1 MAYTLEIRVNQKNLL
16 QSLLNIKKANSHLEL
31 KAIDEE
37 IKRAVVVMEQEDV
50 SYVEKIVGVKA
61 L

>member
-1 MAYTLEIRVNQKNLL
+1 MAIALEIRERQKNHLM
-16 QSLLNIKKANSHLEL
+16 SLLNIKLANAPAKIL
-31 KAIDEE
+31 AIDEE

-50 SYVEKIVGVKA
+50 SYVEKIVGIKA

>member
-1 MAYTLEIRVNQKNLL
+1 MAIALEIRVNQKNHLT
-16 QSLLNIKKANSHLEL
+16 SLLNIKKANSHLKLE
-31 KAIDEE
+31 AIEDE
-37 IKRAVVVMEQEDV
+37 IKRVVVVMEQEDV

>member
-1 MAYTLEIRVNQKNLL
+1 MTNALEIRVNQKNHLT
-16 QSLLNIKKANSHLEL
+16 SLLNVKKANSHLKLDALE
-31 KAIDEE
+31 EE
-37 IKRAVVVMEQEDV
+37 IKRVVVVMEQEDV

>member
-1 MAYTLEIRVNQKNLL
+1 MAIALEIRVNQKNHLT
-16 QSLLNIKKANSHLEL
+16 SLLNVKKANSHLKLEAL
-31 KAIDEE
+31 DEE
-37 IKRAVVVMEQEDV
+37 IKRVVVVMEQEDV

>member
-1 MAYTLEIRVNQKNLL
+1 MANALEIRVNQKSNLM
-16 QSLLNIKKANSHLEL
+16 SLLRIKKANSHLKLE
-31 KAIDEE
+31 AITEE
-37 IKRAVVVMEQEDV
+37 IERAVVVMEQEDV